1 MNKNILEKDK
11 EIFFNLAGIP
21 ESLKPAYELCIKS
34 YHHWKEGRVLDTI
47 SLLEEALE
55 IFQKNNA
62 YKEMANILD
71 FLGDLYSMRGNLEKA
86 LRSYKACL
94 DICEDFEDEFST
106 AIIAEKIVQIYREKR
121 DYEKMIPYLYR
132 ILEIAEKYRDA
143 HRAARA
149 MVGIGDVHR
158 NKKEYQTAKE
168 AYEIALKIYRGLGA
182 KELAEIVE
190 NALKELEE
198 EIKLNFK

>member
-11 EIFFNLAGIP
+11 ETLFDLTGIP

-34 YHHWKEGRVLDTI
+34 YNHWKEGRILDTI
-47 SLLEEALE
+47 SLLEEALK

-62 YKEMANILD
+62 YKEIANILD
-71 FLGDLYSMRGNLEKA
+71 FLGDLYNMRGNLEKA
-86 LRSYKACL
+86 LKLYKACL
-94 DICEDFEDEFST
+94 DICEDFEDEIST
-106 AIIAEKIVQIYREKR
+106 TIVAEKIVQIYREKR

-132 ILEIAEKYRDA
+132 TLEIAEKCGDA

-149 MVGIGDVHR
+149 MAGIGDVHR

-190 NALKELEE
+190 NVLKDLEE
-198 EIKLNFK
+198 EMSST